1 MLRLFANWQLSQ
13 RIWAGYAVLLLI
25 LAIISTLAVF
35 RLSDSEKA
43 LTEMVHKR
51 QPATLMT
58 EELATLVNQA
68 ASALGFYL
76 ASKEDEHKR
85 QFLSDIEKSG
95 QLLQQITT
103 LPAITTD
110 KTSLEL
116 TTLLSDDL
124 NRFEQL
130 GQRLLEIAPDNEKNY
145 PGMAYAN
152 TRINPLNRELIDLT
166 SRMMLTELNEET
178 DNERRELLINIAE
191 LRYNWSNVMNS
202 IRAYLAAPNE
212 NIVSDLNLYMEQA
225 ENLLGKISAMG
236 DLLTLDQ
243 EDALDSFASLVD
255 QFKLNWAELKEIHS
269 GEQWR
274 MDAWIVRS
282 EVAPLF
288 RQIDSRLNTLT
299 EIQIKSIQATSSSL
313 TSQLRETTAF
323 VTMLLVIGMAIGV
336 VLAWLGGSTVTKPL
350 RKITLAMQDIA
361 QGDGNLANRLE
372 SASKDEIGQLAN
384 GFNTFIE
391 KIHSLVRHT
400 AHSTEQVFSAVTST
414 AETTHQISR
423 KVLEQESET
432 EQVAS
437 AITEMSATINSI
449 AHNAVNAEEAARQ
462 AELNAEAG
470 QSIVTASADAI
481 KALNHEIQAATT
493 VILKVESDSEAIGSV
508 LDVIKGIADQTNL
521 LALNAAIEAARAGEQ
536 GRGFAVVA
544 EEVRKLANQT
554 QDSASE
560 IEAMIG
566 GLQQNVH
573 QAVTV
578 MKAGN
583 KAAEQNVEQADKA
596 KQSLLEIT
604 GAIDTISTMNA
615 QIATAS
621 EQQSTVADEV
631 NRRITAIR
639 DMSMEAA
646 RHSKISLDV
655 TEKLGEV
662 ATELQAVVHQFKL
675 EEDKS

>member
-350 RKITLAMQDIA
+350 RRITLAMQDIA

>member
-350 RKITLAMQDIA
+350 RRITLAMQDIA

-554 QDSASE
+554 Q
-560 IEAMIG
+560 
-566 GLQQNVH
+566 
-573 QAVTV
+573 
-578 MKAGN
+578 
-583 KAAEQNVEQADKA
+583 
-596 KQSLLEIT
+596 
-604 GAIDTISTMNA
+604 
-615 QIATAS
+615 
-621 EQQSTVADEV
+621 
-631 NRRITAIR
+631 
-639 DMSMEAA
+639 
-646 RHSKISLDV
+646 
-655 TEKLGEV
+655 
-662 ATELQAVVHQFKL
+662 
-675 EEDKS
+675 